1 MTNYSRI
8 NVSGQR
14 TLIHFIILQTLVL
27 PWHSLS
33 RLNANCYLI
42 SMYPPKYL
50 VIVVNDLYIFTTI
63 LPKNGCSI
71 PMGMTVVLG
80 LHKLSM
86 QATIDHHGPSMY
98 SGHYTA
104 STNCCKKILLQR
116 QQNYRVWNY
125 CYQKLLYC
133 LCGNVYID
141 YIMVFGLRQE
151 DGSFD

>member
-8 NVSGQR
+8 NVSVQR

-33 RLNANCYLI
+33 RLNANCYFI
-42 SMYPPKYL
+42 NIYPPKYL
-50 VIVVNDLYIFTTI
+50 VIVVNRFIYIHNNFT
-63 LPKNGCSI
+63 KNGCSI

-80 LHKLSM
+80 LHKFSM
-86 QATIDHHGPSMY
+86 QATIDHHGPSIY
-98 SGHYTA
+98 SGHHTA
-104 STNCCKKILLQR
+104 SINCCKIFLLQR

-125 CYQKLLYC
+125 CYQKPLYC

-141 YIMVFGLRQE
+141 YIMVFGLGQE
-151 DGSFD
+151 GGSFD